1 MRCSKSKSH
10 AFPPFSVNYLSFCL
24 LDLDAFCEMF
34 TAVLSVTSIVTGR
47 IVPGRE
53 LPLSSPGGFLCQA
66 KKKSKLYG
74 TTCFLL
80 LGWPLLSLKGFLSMR
95 RFSRYL
101 HALQNVQ
108 EPTSQT
114 RNPDTVHENFQNS
127 TNSVLWY
134 IQRAVPDDSIRKTI
148 STPYVCFTHAPYRI
162 LPALSHPRTSGR
174 QENIIM

>member
-1 MRCSKSKSH
+1 MHSPLSLSIM
-10 AFPPFSVNYLSFCL
+10 SFCL

-34 TAVLSVTSIVTGR
+34 TAVLSVTSIVTGLVDCFR
-47 IVPGRE
+47 PRA
-53 LPLSSPGGFLCQA
+53 PPSSPGWFLCKQ

-74 TTCFLL
+74 ITCFLL
-80 LGWPLLSLKGFLSMR
+80 LGWPLLSSKGFSSMR

-101 HALQNVQ
+101 HALHNVQ

-114 RNPDTVHENFQNS
+114 RNPDTVHENFQNI

>member
-1 MRCSKSKSH
+1 MHS
-10 AFPPFSVNYLSFCL
+10 
-24 LDLDAFCEMF
+24 
-34 TAVLSVTSIVTGR
+34 
-47 IVPGRE
+47 
-53 LPLSSPGGFLCQA
+53 PLSLSIIWVFACLTSTPAAKCSLLSSALRLLSLGGSFQAASSPCHHLAGFFA
-66 KKKSKLYG
+66 KPKKKSKLYG